1 MKPETKTRIAA
12 EAEAAE
18 FFSTL
23 PNNIHGFALKKF
35 FADTVDKFNYFSYE
49 KNRRRLTAYFH
60 EETGEYKVRAA
71 VGLAEFCLTE
81 FFTSDFS
88 RFTKILGAE
97 LSRAIESLDAPVTD
111 SLLIEQ
117 NFSDWDYGKNLPQ
130 NLEGF
135 ELFVAPDKPVKFT
148 NGSYIVINYSD
159 FARESDF
166 TIFYNVYTENFTA
179 ESKIHLVPHVSS
191 LFDAATL
198 KELEAALTENL
209 AAEIFRIKTFSA
221 S

>member
-23 PNNIHGFALKKF
+23 PNNIRGFTLRKI

-49 KNRRRLTAYFH
+49 KNRRSLTAYFH
-60 EETGEYKVRAA
+60 EETGEYKVRVA

-81 FFTSDFS
+81 FFTRDFS

-111 SLLIEQ
+111 SLLVEQ
-117 NFSDWDYGKNLPQ
+117 NFSGWDYGKNLPQ

-135 ELFVAPDKPVKFT
+135 ELFVAPDNPAKFT
-148 NGSYIVINYSD
+148 NGSYIVVNYSD
-159 FARESDF
+159 FAAASDF
-166 TIFYNVYTENFTA
+166 TVFYNVYTENFTA
-179 ESKIHLVPHVSS
+179 ESKIRLVPQVSS
-191 LFDAATL
+191 LFDAVTL
-198 KELEAALTENL
+198 KELEAALAENL
-209 AAEIFRIKTFSA
+209 AAELRRIKTFSA
-221 S
+221 G